1 MGDLV
6 SLRPGD
12 RVTLV
17 CVGDGVDA
25 RTFAATVTSH
35 RGTQVDVSLDEPLGS
50 KARPHMLVS
59 GEGDGA
65 NCVAIE
71 EADASGAHVP
81 LTTLGP
87 WQNAADRR
95 ASARFPT
102 YLPCQLVNGSEVA
115 EGHLLDLSAHGAA
128 IEAVGWAGETFAL
141 RVDAG
146 SGQADIPCETVS
158 LQNTVAGLVVVHARF
173 QDLTVGE
180 GMAVMALSELVR
192 ADFEAAQS
200 RLVTPFKRTTR
211 PLARG

>member
-6 SLRPGD
+6 SLRAGD

-17 CVGDGVDA
+17 CVSDGSNA
-25 RTFAATVTSH
+25 MAFAATVTSQ
-35 RGTQVDVSLDEPLGS
+35 RGSHVDVTLDEPYGNTV
-50 KARPHMLVS
+50 RPYILVS

-65 NCVAIE
+65 NFVAIE
-71 EADASGAHVP
+71 ESAASGAHVP
-81 LTTLGP
+81 LTTFGP

-115 EGHLLDLSAHGAA
+115 EGHLLDLSAHGVA
-128 IEAVGWAGETFAL
+128 IESVGWAGGTFTL

-146 SGQADIPCETVS
+146 SGPVDIPCETVS

-192 ADFEAAQS
+192 ADFESAQS
-200 RLVTPFKRTTR
+200 RLVTPFRR
-211 PLARG
+211 PSHSRARG